1 MVNALSRFERNT
13 ELLFLKVSFDTWREN
28 LKKTL
33 QEKSDNL
40 FIEEQERR
48 IVAEASL
55 SALQIELKE
64 ALERIVKLENKERK
78 RVEKKKKKIQQK
90 RREQMTREM
99 ARSLNVDETP
109 LKVEED
115 DRNQLDLEDGPK
127 LSSRDKLEDLLDTN
141 NRLMMRRTF
150 HHDQRGSVNTEMR
163 QQRLKNRLLTHR
175 GSFASSSVYSQART
189 EFSFHPT
196 INYNS
201 KWKPKYDDHH
211 DHVKMWERMHD
222 ENRKIQSKIRLLSQE
237 KNLKEIE
244 GCTFTP
250 KLVARQQYN
259 KSDKPVSITELSQRM
274 YDYASKFKEKKEAIK
289 KKYESESGASFTPKI
304 NKQKALSCLTEEKYL
319 TIQRTF
325 EKISKS
331 SNLVYDPKLIHFY
344 LDVLNKQKDQV
355 TPKYSSFIKTLNIEG
370 KIFRIN

>member
-1 MVNALSRFERNT
+1 MLKTSLMVNALSRFERNT

-33 QEKSDNL
+33 QEKADNL

-109 LKVEED
+109 LKVDED

-211 DHVKMWERMHD
+211 NHKKMWRRMHA
-222 ENRKIQSKIRLLSQE
+222 ENE
-237 KNLKEIE
+237 
-244 GCTFTP
+244 
-250 KLVARQQYN
+250 
-259 KSDKPVSITELSQRM
+259 
-274 YDYASKFKEKKEAIK
+274 
-289 KKYESESGASFTPKI
+289 KI
-304 NKQKALSCLTEEKYL
+304 N
-319 TIQRTF
+319 
-325 EKISKS
+325 
-331 SNLVYDPKLIHFY
+331 
-344 LDVLNKQKDQV
+344 
-355 TPKYSSFIKTLNIEG
+355 
-370 KIFRIN
+370 

>member
-211 DHVKMWERMHD
+211 NHKKMWRRMHA
-222 ENRKIQSKIRLLSQE
+222 ENE
-237 KNLKEIE
+237 
-244 GCTFTP
+244 
-250 KLVARQQYN
+250 
-259 KSDKPVSITELSQRM
+259 
-274 YDYASKFKEKKEAIK
+274 
-289 KKYESESGASFTPKI
+289 KI
-304 NKQKALSCLTEEKYL
+304 N
-319 TIQRTF
+319 
-325 EKISKS
+325 
-331 SNLVYDPKLIHFY
+331 
-344 LDVLNKQKDQV
+344 
-355 TPKYSSFIKTLNIEG
+355 
-370 KIFRIN
+370 